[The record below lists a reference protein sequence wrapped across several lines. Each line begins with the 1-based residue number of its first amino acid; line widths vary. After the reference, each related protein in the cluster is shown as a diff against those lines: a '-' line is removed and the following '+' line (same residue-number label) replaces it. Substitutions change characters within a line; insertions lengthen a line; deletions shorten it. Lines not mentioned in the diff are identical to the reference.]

1 MDMASGYLAM
11 IATLLLWSGFF
22 LSLRSG
28 AHSDLLTADIALT
41 RFLIPCVVLLP
52 LVYRSRH
59 QILAVPKRYLL
70 GMFLGSGL
78 PYLLVAGTGMTLA
91 PVSDGSALVPGTL
104 PLFVSGIAVI
114 LFKQPL
120 SNHRIV
126 GLAIVVIGILAFL
139 TQSMNQANSQL
150 LQGQLLFLTGSMMW
164 AVFTICAR
172 VSNLNPLAA
181 SGLIALMSTLALCL
195 LVISGGLDSYLYT
208 HAIEAWP
215 LDQLTGHVMLQG
227 VGAGIIAAFTY
238 LHAISVLG
246 AERTAAF
253 GAATPAVATLLAIPL
268 FAEQPTPVGWL
279 ALSLICVGSLIASN
293 ILMKKDDSLQ
303 YQPPSF
309 KRKA

>member
-164 AVFTICAR
+164 AIFTICAR

-208 HAIEAWP
+208 HSIEAWP

-293 ILMKKDDSLQ
+293 VLMKKDDSLQ